1 MDRAGASGGSPPYTF
16 SLATNGSGGT
26 INASSGV
33 YTAGTTAGVTDTVRV
48 TDAAGNA
55 SNATVTVTAAT
66 CSAIAKVQAASAA
79 TTLTTSRSLLITET
93 PGNLLVV
100 AVYWNGSDVVSISD
114 TLGNTWSS
122 IPVENNSK
130 TETDVRIW
138 YAQSIKGGTNTITV
152 KQPVSEYI
160 GFYLIEYSGVA
171 ATGALDAT
179 NGKVPVAA
187 SPVADTGNLTTSG
200 CRDLVVALDQP
211 RNGL

>member
-1 MDRAGASGGSPPYTF
+1 
-16 SLATNGSGGT
+16 
-26 INASSGV
+26 
-33 YTAGTTAGVTDTVRV
+33 
-48 TDAAGNA
+48 
-55 SNATVTVTAAT
+55 VTAAT

-79 TTLTTSRSLLITET
+79 TALTTSRSLSITET
-93 PGNLLVV
+93 AGNLLVV

-122 IPVENNSK
+122 IPVENNST

-138 YAQSIKGGTNTITV
+138 YAQSIKGGANTVTV

-179 NGKVPVAA
+179 NGKVPTAA
-187 SPVADTGNLTTSG
+187 SHVADTGNLTTSG
-200 CRDLVVALDQP
+200 CRDLIVALFADSWGTGNMTPGSGWISRGTDSNFYSLVVDNLPGETGTFDPQASLAGG
-211 RNGL
+211 NSDAAWSATVAAFKAKQ